1 MKNLFN
7 VNGPLI
13 QFFLTLKDF
22 VILNFLWIIFCIP
35 IITIGASTSA
45 LYSVTF
51 KIAQDKDTYV
61 GRQFIEAFKE
71 NLKQSTKIELI
82 LFIPAL
88 CLGFGLFF
96 WATFESVVGTVIS
109 TLCIIFLLM
118 LIGTAIFAFP
128 LVGRYENT
136 TLQTIRNSLYFC
148 MNNKPYTL
156 AFMILIAGGF
166 ALNVLTAPTAV
177 IMCFFGYSFI
187 AYIISFLM
195 LKILKKYDN
204 PQTDENAKSP
214 AAIDDGEADLVND
227 MKDVETNSLLEHKN
241 DSDAN
246 IKNAFKDI
254 EKDF

>member
-1 MKNLFN
+1 MKNLFH

-13 QFFLTLKDF
+13 QFFLTLRDF
-22 VILNFLWIIFCIP
+22 VVLNILWIIFCIP

-45 LYSVTF
+45 LYAVTF

-61 GRQFIEAFKE
+61 GKQFMNAFKE
-71 NLKQSTKIELI
+71 NVRQATKIELI

-118 LIGTAIFAFP
+118 IIGTAIYAFP
-128 LVGRYENT
+128 LLGRYENT

-148 MNNKPYTL
+148 MNNKPFTL
-156 AFMILIAGGF
+156 IFMLLIAGGF
-166 ALNVLTAPTAV
+166 ILNVLTAPTAV

-187 AYIISFLM
+187 AYINSYLM
-195 LKILKKYDN
+195 LKILKKWEN
-204 PQTDENAKSP
+204 PQTKEHQDSVSETTEEELSNDIVTAEPISETQN
-214 AAIDDGEADLVND
+214 DVN
-227 MKDVETNSLLEHKN
+227 ESIPT
-241 DSDAN
+241 DS
-246 IKNAFKDI
+246 K
-254 EKDF
+254 

>member
-1 MKNLFN
+1 MKNLFH

-13 QFFLTLKDF
+13 QFFLTLRDF
-22 VILNFLWIIFCIP
+22 VVLNILWIIFCIP

-61 GRQFIEAFKE
+61 GKQFINAFKE
-71 NLKQSTKIELI
+71 NLRQATKIELI

-118 LIGTAIFAFP
+118 LIGTAIYAFP
-128 LVGRYENT
+128 LLGRYENT
-136 TLQTIRNSLYFC
+136 TIQTIRNSLYFC
-148 MNNKPYTL
+148 MNNKPFTL
-156 AFMILIAGGF
+156 IFMLLIVGGF
-166 ALNVLTAPTAV
+166 ILNVLTAPTAV

-187 AYIISFLM
+187 AYINSYLM
-195 LKILKKYDN
+195 LKILKKWEN
-204 PQTDENAKSP
+204 PQSKEKPDSVSEIIEDELNQDTVTDTPATETQNEVSKSLENVSK
-214 AAIDDGEADLVND
+214 
-227 MKDVETNSLLEHKN
+227 
-241 DSDAN
+241 
-246 IKNAFKDI
+246 
-254 EKDF
+254 

>member
-1 MKNLFN
+1 MKNLFH

-13 QFFLTLKDF
+13 QFFLTLRDF
-22 VILNFLWIIFCIP
+22 VVLNILWIIFSIP

-61 GRQFIEAFKE
+61 GKQFINAFKE
-71 NLKQSTKIELI
+71 NLRQATKIELI

-118 LIGTAIFAFP
+118 LVGTAIFAFP

-148 MNNKPYTL
+148 MNNKPFTL
-156 AFMILIAGGF
+156 IFMLLIVGGF
-166 ALNVLTAPTAV
+166 ILNVLTAPTAV

-187 AYIISFLM
+187 AYINSYLM
-195 LKILKKYDN
+195 LKILTKWEN
-204 PQTDENAKSP
+204 PQSKEKPDSVSEIIEDELNQDTITDTPTTETQNEVSKS
-214 AAIDDGEADLVND
+214 
-227 MKDVETNSLLEHKN
+227 LEN
-241 DSDAN
+241 DS
-246 IKNAFKDI
+246 K
-254 EKDF
+254 

>member
-13 QFFLTLKDF
+13 QFFLTLRDF
-22 VILNFLWIIFCIP
+22 VILNILWLVFCIP

-61 GRQFIEAFKE
+61 GKQFISAFKE
-71 NLKQSTKIELI
+71 NLRQATKIELI

-96 WATFESVVGTVIS
+96 WATFESTVGTVIS

-156 AFMILIAGGF
+156 IFMILIAGGV

-204 PQTDENAKSP
+204 PQTEENTDTTTPIEENTDTTTS
-214 AAIDDGEADLVND
+214 IEDSEADSNNVSSENKEGMD
-227 MKDVETNSLLEHKN
+227 
-241 DSDAN
+241 
-246 IKNAFKDI
+246 
-254 EKDF
+254 